1 MLKLLFGNKT
11 NFSVLTVL
19 LIFFCY
25 SVKSQSNLNFTQFY
39 LQDYYYNPSFFGSDD
54 GNLKLNITHRQW
66 SNSSFSI
73 GPNIQNFGINKRISF
88 KNKKTK
94 LGFGGQFFSNNQ
106 GQAFQSSS
114 YGGGVSLSFKT
125 SHKSYLALGLA
136 GYYNQ
141 NTFNPSN
148 FENMESGDIVL
159 ESGQLNDISINPS
172 FGLNYSFDN
181 NDNFSIQFGAAFT
194 NMYDFKNKPELI
206 SPTKSLLNEYNGIL
220 KLRFGSSN
228 NFNIHWFSVYKG
240 NGGFESNYNGW
251 PNTLSPNTLSSIILF
266 NIPEKNIFSF
276 GVGYNTC
283 FSENNKFL
291 SSSIS
296 PIIKVGL
303 GKFKI
308 GLAYDFGLTS
318 FQQYNNGIIELSL
331 IASFGNNEEDKVE
344 EKENK
349 KKKKKKTIDKS
360 KNYLNNL
367 MQNTN
372 IYFKSLDGEE
382 IKIKSEINNGNLNV
396 INNSENEDY
405 LDFTD
410 FFIGD
415 LESGYFKLKINS
427 NSEKDLFYEVKILDF
442 EAASDGSNTITNSAL
457 LKQIRF
463 SDKGYLK
470 YRLPEKFIK
479 TDFYFISI
487 YCLKETNNKIY
498 KSSSLKI
505 KFKLNND

>member
-1 MLKLLFGNKT
+1 MLKLFLNKSL
-11 NFSVLTVL
+11 NVLIL
-19 LIFFCY
+19 NILSMFFCY
-25 SVKSQSNLNFTQFY
+25 SFKSQSNLNFTQFY
-39 LQDYYYNPSFFGSDD
+39 LQDYYYNPSLFGSDD
-54 GNLKLNITHRQW
+54 ENLKLNITHRQW
-66 SNSSFSI
+66 SSSSFSI
-73 GPNIQNFGINKRISF
+73 GPNIQNFGINKCNSSIN
-88 KNKKTK
+88 NKIK
-94 LGFGGQFFSNNQ
+94 LGFGGQFFRNNQ
-106 GQAFQSSS
+106 GQAFQTSS
-114 YGGGVSLSFKT
+114 YGGGVSLAFKT
-125 SHKSYLALGLA
+125 SDKSWLSFGLA

-141 NTFNPSN
+141 NTFNPSD

-181 NDNFSIQFGAAFT
+181 DDNFKIEFGAAFT
-194 NMYDFKNKPELI
+194 NMYDFKNKPEII

-228 NFNIHWFSVYKG
+228 NFNFEWFSIYKG

-266 NIPEKNIFSF
+266 NNPEKNIFSF

-296 PIIKVGL
+296 PIIKVDFE
-303 GKFKI
+303 KIKI
-308 GLAYDFGLTS
+308 GLAYDYGLTS

-331 IASFGNNEEDKVE
+331 IASFGNNVEDKVE
-344 EKENK
+344 EKEKRNQK
-349 KKKKKKTIDKS
+349 KETIDKS

-415 LESGYFKLKINS
+415 LDLGYFKLKINS

-442 EAASDGSNTITNSAL
+442 ESASDGSNTITNSAL
-457 LKQIRF
+457 LKQIQF

-470 YRLPEKFIK
+470 YRLPKEFRK

-487 YCLKETNNKIY
+487 SCLKKSNNKISR
-498 KSSSLKI
+498 SSSLKI
-505 KFKLNND
+505 KFILNND